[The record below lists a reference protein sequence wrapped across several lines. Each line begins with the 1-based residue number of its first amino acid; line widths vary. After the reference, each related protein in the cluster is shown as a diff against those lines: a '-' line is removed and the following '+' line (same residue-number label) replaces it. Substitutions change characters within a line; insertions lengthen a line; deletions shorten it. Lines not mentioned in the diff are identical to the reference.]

1 MWHTI
6 FELKIIAHSYLR
18 SMQVF
23 GQETVVV
30 ASPTSD
36 TMTVVVESDA
46 GNENQVNRS
55 MESVSLRFRHS
66 EPPLPHHLLAVIRT
80 YFY

>member
-55 MESVSLRFRHS
+55 MESVGLRFRHS
-66 EPPLPHHLLAVIRT
+66 ESPLPHHLLAVIRT

>member
-30 ASPTSD
+30 ASAASYAMAVMVKRD
-36 TMTVVVESDA
+36 SGDQ
-46 GNENQVNRS
+46 NEVYCPVKS
-55 MESVSLRFRHS
+55 ISLRFRHS
-66 EPPLPHHLLAVIRT
+66 EPPLPHHLLAVVRT